1 MKLEKKLLDINNLTD
16 SELEELIKEL
26 IEKKEKEKKK
36 EKKEDPEIIEK
47 YLTAKEVAE
56 ILGVTVNTVYILAR
70 TGKLKCFKA
79 GSVYFKRSDLDTYFH
94 SMRSESKYENEALCE
109 KNCMISFNGDSM
121 IFKRSFIYR
130 IMRENKV
137 WIYLYSYQF
146 GYSIRIG
153 KKEFRKHFRIATD
166 IDIDAAKI
174 NLGNYFG

>member
-79 GSVYFKRSDLDTYFH
+79 GSVYFKRSD
-94 SMRSESKYENEALCE
+94 
-109 KNCMISFNGDSM
+109 
-121 IFKRSFIYR
+121 
-130 IMRENKV
+130 
-137 WIYLYSYQF
+137 
-146 GYSIRIG
+146 
-153 KKEFRKHFRIATD
+153 
-166 IDIDAAKI
+166 
-174 NLGNYFG
+174 